1 MGLYPSVTT
10 VEQILDKPG
19 LDAWKVEQGILAA
32 LTSDKLSGES
42 LDDFAARVAVEAE
55 SVGLKARDLGS
66 QIHMAIEAELSG
78 GAASWPA
85 GHEATAEAWRRWAA
99 DLRDIRSEIAVSHPL
114 GFGGRVDCQAATEST
129 NTPVV
134 IDWKTMTT
142 KPGRK
147 VTGYDSWGR
156 QLAAYAE
163 ALGAPEGT
171 LLVNVVLSTT
181 EPGRLEVVVW
191 TGQRLQ
197 LFRQFRAIFW
207 LWCLLKD
214 YWPGGEFDIAPVGR
228 ILATGETAAKPGTS
242 PMDDSSLIGI
252 GQAGPLRRLVDGDSN
267 LTVHFPR
274 EQWPFVAV
282 RATANSMVKLYIE
295 EAAP

>member
-32 LTSDKLSGES
+32 LTSDKLPGES

-55 SVGLKARDLGS
+55 SVGLKARDLGTA
-66 QIHMAIEAELSG
+66 IHSAIEAELVG
-78 GAASWPA
+78 GLAVWPH
-85 GHEATAEAWRRWAA
+85 GHDATRSAWA
-99 DLRDIRSEIAVSHPL
+99 DWMNGTLDPRSEISVSHPL
-114 GFGGRVDCQAATEST
+114 GYGGKVDCKALLKSNGLPA
-129 NTPVV
+129 V
-134 IDWKTMTT
+134 IDWKTMST

-163 ALGAPEGT
+163 ALDAPDGT
-171 LLVNVVLSTT
+171 LLLNVVLSTT
-181 EPGRLEVVVW
+181 EPGRLEVVEW
-191 TGQRLQ
+191 TDQRAQ

-214 YWPGGEFDIAPVGR
+214 YWPGGEFDIAPVDR
-228 ILATGETAAKPGTS
+228 IMATGETAAKPGTS
-242 PMDDSSLIGI
+242 PMDDSNLVGI
-252 GQAGPLRRLVDGDSN
+252 GQAGSLRRLVDGDSN